1 MDIVEDFLEL
11 FVTLRKVMT
20 AKDAT
25 IHLVSIV
32 GMMGEEKGE
41 STGLLI
47 DLCTQNDD
55 ICDELIEIV
64 NESIV
69 GHATICGNA
78 YCGVRKE
85 LLEIEDRL
93 IILRQ
98 QCRQEFNGSRCDLRN
113 GHIGHH
119 LTTVRDVRA
128 WK

>member
-69 GHATICGNA
+69 GHATICDNP